1 MSTYV
6 MEIIACSLIMII
18 FYFIL
23 KVKKYDFV
31 DSIKLNKITLRS
43 ALPFILLGLSV
54 YFIFIILLNCIPFF
68 QGEDTVSNT
77 NDLHKSVNG
86 INVVFVCSQE
96 YISSNCRGGYISWL
110 NLFKTKI
117 GFSNMGIITFSF
129 VDFWCY
135 SFFIIYIHSIVSN
148 FIEFDF

>member
-1 MSTYV
+1 MKKFKAICESVSYFFIFSFTPIICALIISFIYVCFSKINLNLPQMSTYV

-23 KVKKYDFV
+23 KVKRHNFV
-31 DSIKLNKITLRS
+31 DSIKLNKITLHS

-68 QGEDTVSNT
+68 QGENTVSNT

-86 INVVFVCSQE
+86 INVVFC
-96 YISSNCRGGYISWL
+96 L
-110 NLFKTKI
+110 
-117 GFSNMGIITFSF
+117 
-129 VDFWCY
+129 
-135 SFFIIYIHSIVSN
+135 
-148 FIEFDF
+148 

>member
-54 YFIFIILLNCIPFF
+54 YFIFIILLNCITFF
-68 QGEDTVSNT
+68 QGEETVSNT
-77 NDLHKSVNG
+77 ND
-86 INVVFVCSQE
+86 
-96 YISSNCRGGYISWL
+96 
-110 NLFKTKI
+110 
-117 GFSNMGIITFSF
+117 
-129 VDFWCY
+129 
-135 SFFIIYIHSIVSN
+135 
-148 FIEFDF
+148 